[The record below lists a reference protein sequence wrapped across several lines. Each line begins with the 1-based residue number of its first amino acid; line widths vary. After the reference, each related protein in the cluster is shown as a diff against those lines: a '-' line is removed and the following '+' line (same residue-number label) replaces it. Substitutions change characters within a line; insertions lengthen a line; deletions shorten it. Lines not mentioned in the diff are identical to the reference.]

1 MKMKL
6 VFIFKMLSSYEV
18 VMKVSLLFLLLVAL
32 VVVSPLLAA
41 TPEGA
46 SGSPSPDALLI
57 LDGRVADAT
66 GAVIPKA
73 KVQLLT
79 ASGKLV
85 AETTSDDTGDFH
97 LKGLRPGTYDLRV
110 EYSGF
115 ASHTERIRVAEGQ
128 GLKATVTMSMAANNE
143 VVSVTAEAA
152 YSESTAVSG
161 AKMEIPLRDLPQ
173 SIGVVNAELLRSQG
187 SNSMQDA
194 VRNVPAVSVHLGEGR
209 RDQVLIRGFSA
220 VNDQFVDGVRDDSPY
235 YRDLSN
241 VERIEVVK
249 GPASVLYGR
258 GSSGGIVNRIT
269 KSPISEGV
277 LGEWSL
283 IAGSYGEKRTNID
296 FGTPLVKDKLSFRAT
311 TAYENA
317 GSFREQ
323 FGLNRFAIAPS
334 LLFTPTKNTEFI
346 FQSDN
351 LKDNRLPDRGIPSLN
366 GVPADVNIG
375 QYYGDPS
382 QDHMKNIVHGNTLR
396 FQQHVNTWT
405 IRNNTRYTVYD
416 NSFFNTQPTGTSVV
430 AGTVLVS
437 REQYNVEAT
446 QHNFFNQ
453 TEATR
458 HGHLLV
464 DHLFLVG
471 VEYGS
476 QSRDSVRFTGTAAKV
491 TLIDPT
497 LTPVIP
503 GTTPATNTVFDG
515 TVAAIYVQD
524 QLSFGHKVKA
534 MVGGRFD
541 YFQQKLNDRNPTN
554 LDLNRIDR
562 QFSPRA
568 GFVYQPSHWVSLYS
582 SYSRS
587 FQPSGEGLSLAANA
601 ADLKPEVTTN
611 YEVGGKFDLLGGR
624 ATSTVSVFRLDRNNV
639 KTTDPS
645 NTTRLL
651 SVGLQRTNGFE
662 VSMSGRVYKRFE
674 VFGGYAYLDAKTVKS
689 NTLSSGVP
697 VQGKQAALVAPHSFN
712 LWSTYSFE
720 NGFGVGGGVIF
731 NDSRFAEVNNLVALP
746 AFTRVDATVFYRK
759 RHYEVAAN
767 LRNLANAKYYETANS
782 NFQIMPGSP
791 INGTITT
798 RLRW

>member
-1 MKMKL
+1 
-6 VFIFKMLSSYEV
+6 
-18 VMKVSLLFLLLVAL
+18 MKVSLLFLLLVAL
-32 VVVSPLLAA
+32 VTVSPLMAA
-41 TPEGA
+41 TPPEGA
-46 SGSPSPDALLI
+46 SGSPSPDTLLV

-115 ASHTERIRVAEGQ
+115 ASHTERIHVAEGQ

-152 YSESTAVSG
+152 YSESIAVSG

-416 NSFFNTQPTGTSVV
+416 NSFFNTQPTVTSVD

-515 TVAAIYVQD
+515 TVAATYVQD

>member
-1 MKMKL
+1 MKL
-6 VFIFKMLSSYEV
+6 IFIFITSPVRSSV
-18 VMKVSLLFLLLVAL
+18 KVTLLTLLLL
-32 VVVSPLLAA
+32 LLPFSVSA
-41 TPEGA
+41 TTPDGA
-46 SGSPSPDALLI
+46 SGEPAQNLLV
-57 LDGRVADAT
+57 LDGTVADST

-79 ASGKLV
+79 TAGKLV
-85 AETTSDDTGDFH
+85 ATTVSDETGEFH
-97 LKGLRPGTYDLRV
+97 LAGLRAGTYDLQV

-115 ASHTERIRVAEGQ
+115 ASHTQRINVIEGQ
-128 GLKATVTMSMAANNE
+128 GLKATVTMAMARGNE

-152 YSESTAVSG
+152 YSENVAVS
-161 AKMEIPLRDLPQ
+161 ATKMEIPLRDLPQ
-173 SIGVVNAELLRSQG
+173 SVGVVNQELLRSQG
-187 SNSMQDA
+187 ANSMEDA

-220 VNDQFVDGVRDDSPY
+220 VNDQYIDGVRDDSPY

-269 KSPISEGV
+269 KSPISEGT

-283 IAGSYGEKRTNID
+283 IGGSYGEKRTSID
-296 FGTPLVKDKLSFRAT
+296 FGTPIVKDKLSFRAT
-311 TAYENA
+311 TAYENS
-317 GSFREQ
+317 GSFRQQ

-334 LLFTPTKNTEFI
+334 LLYTPSKNTEFVL
-346 FQSDN
+346 QSDN
-351 LKDNRLPDRGIPSLN
+351 LNDNRLPDRGIPSLN
-366 GVPADVNIG
+366 GVPADVDIS

-382 QDHMKNIVHGNTLR
+382 QDHIKNVVHGNTLR
-396 FQQHVNTWT
+396 FQQTAGKWT
-405 IRNNTRYTVYD
+405 IRNNFRQTNYD
-416 NSFFNTQPTGTSVV
+416 TSFFNTQPSGTSIVN
-430 AGTVLVS
+430 GTVWVS
-437 REQYNVEAT
+437 REQYNSDST
-446 QHNFFNQ
+446 QNNYFNQ

-458 HGHLLV
+458 HGHLFI
-464 DHLFLVG
+464 DHTFLVG
-471 VEYGS
+471 VEYGW
-476 QSRDSVRFTGTAAKV
+476 QSRDSLRFNGTAPKV
-491 TLIDPT
+491 ALIDPI
-497 LTPVIP
+497 LTPAIP
-503 GTTPATNTVFDG
+503 GATPATNNVFNG
-515 TVAAIYVQD
+515 TVVGTYVQD
-524 QLSFGHKVKA
+524 LLDLGHKLKA

-541 YFQQKLNDRNPTN
+541 YFQQRLDDRNPTN
-554 LDLNRIDR
+554 LDLSRIDR

-568 GFVYQPSHWVSLYS
+568 GLVFQPSHWTSFYA

-611 YEVGGKFDLLGGR
+611 YEVGGKFDFFGGR

-639 KTTDPS
+639 KTTDPA

-651 SVGLQRTNGFE
+651 SVGLQRTNGME
-662 VSMSGRVYKRFE
+662 VSLSGRVYKRFE
-674 VFGGYAYLDAKTVKS
+674 VYGGYAYLDAKTVKS

-697 VQGKQAALVAPHSFN
+697 LQGKQVALVAPNSFN
-712 LWSTYSFE
+712 LWTTYSFE
-720 NGFGVGGGVIF
+720 NGFGVGGGVIY
-731 NDSRFAEVNNLVALP
+731 NDSRFAEANNLVSLP
-746 AFTRVDATVFYRK
+746 AFTRIDATVFYRK

-767 LRNLANAKYYETANS
+767 LHNLANAKYFDTAQS
-782 NFQIMPGSP
+782 NYQIMPGSP

>member
-1 MKMKL
+1 
-6 VFIFKMLSSYEV
+6 
-18 VMKVSLLFLLLVAL
+18 MKVSLLLL
-32 VVVSPLLAA
+32 LLAA
-41 TPEGA
+41 LIVASPMLAATTPDGA
-46 SGSPSPDALLI
+46 SGSPSPEALLI

-73 KVQLLT
+73 KVRLFSS
-79 ASGKLV
+79 AGKLV
-85 AETTSDDTGDFH
+85 AETTSDDTGDFQ
-97 LKGLRPGTYDLRV
+97 LTGLRPGTYDLRV

-115 ASHTERIRVAEGQ
+115 ASHAERINIAEGH
-128 GLKATVTMSMAANNE
+128 GLKASVTMSMAAGSE
-143 VVSVTAEAA
+143 VVNVTAEAA
-152 YSESTAVSG
+152 YSESVAVSG

-173 SIGVVNAELLRSQG
+173 SIAVVNSELMRSQG
-187 SNSMQDA
+187 ANSMQDA

-269 KSPISEGV
+269 KSPLSEGV

-283 IAGSYGEKRTNID
+283 IAGSYGEKRTSID

-323 FGLNRFAIAPS
+323 FGLNRFALAPS
-334 LLFTPTKNTEFI
+334 LLWKPSKNSEFI
-346 FQSDN
+346 LQSDN
-351 LKDNRLPDRGIPSLN
+351 LSDNRLPDRGIPSLN

-382 QDHMKNIVHGNTLR
+382 QDHIKNIVHGNTLR
-396 FQQHVNTWT
+396 FQQHVSAWT
-405 IRNNTRYTVYD
+405 IRNNFRQTHYD
-416 NSFFNTQPTGTSVV
+416 TSFFNTQPTGTSIVN
-430 AGTVLVS
+430 GSVLVS
-437 REQYNVEAT
+437 REQYDSASVQDNY
-446 QHNFFNQ
+446 FNQ

-458 HGHLLV
+458 HGKLLV
-464 DHLFLVG
+464 EHTFLVG

-476 QSRDSVRFTGTAAKV
+476 QSRDSIRFTGTAPKV
-491 TLIDPT
+491 ALIDPV
-497 LTPVIP
+497 LTPAVR
-503 GTTPATNTVFDG
+503 GTTPATNNEFSGTVFG
-515 TVAAIYVQD
+515 TYVQD
-524 QLSFGHKVKA
+524 QMNFGLRLKA

-541 YFQQKLNDRNPTN
+541 YFQQKLDDRNPTN
-554 LDLNRIDR
+554 LDLSRIDR

-568 GFVYQPSHWVSLYS
+568 GLVYEPSHFVSLYA
-582 SYSRS
+582 SYSSS

-624 ATSTVSVFRLDRNNV
+624 ATSTVSVFRLDRSNV

-662 VSMSGRVYKRFE
+662 VSMSGRVYKRLE

-697 VQGKQAALVAPHSFN
+697 LLGKQAALVAPNSFN

-720 NGFGVGGGVIF
+720 NGFGIGGGVIY
-731 NDSRFAEVNNLVALP
+731 NDSRFAEANNLVALP
-746 AFTRVDATVFYRK
+746 AFTRIDATIFYRK

-767 LRNLANAKYYETANS
+767 LRNLANSKYYDSAQS
-782 NFQIMPGSP
+782 NFQIMPGAP
-791 INGTITT
+791 INGTVTT